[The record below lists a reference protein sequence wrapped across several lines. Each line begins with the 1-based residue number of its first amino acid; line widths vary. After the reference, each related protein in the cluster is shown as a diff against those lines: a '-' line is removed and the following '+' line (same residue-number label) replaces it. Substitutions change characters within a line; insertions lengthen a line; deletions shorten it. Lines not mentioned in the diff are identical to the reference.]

1 MCRVDDVSRRQ
12 TGRRQ
17 TAFSECEPRAWA
29 HAGSRAGSFR
39 VLAGPGTTA
48 GRSLSSRASSLA
60 SLAFCVCGRG
70 SLRESNKK
78 LGLALLRVGLERA
91 FGLPLPL
98 DLGFQLEEGVS
109 PRVGFR
115 RGRWGG
121 HGFACISVICSGSP
135 CSCCCRSSN
144 ARATTGVQVSGVAVS
159 STCRTA
165 NYAIRYEL
173 CSQPDRIAGQACWLA
188 SVLQTLAFCPSNS
201 SIDSYAAFKAAP

>member
-1 MCRVDDVSRRQ
+1 MGMPVQWKPKGNKTLKPLNLLKPAANSAFVNENAWPRWRRPFMYGYLRAYICEMCRVDDVSRRQ

-17 TAFSECEPRAWA
+17 TAFSECEPRASA

-91 FGLPLPL
+91 FVLPLLL
-98 DLGFQLEEGVS
+98 DLGF
-109 PRVGFR
+109 
-115 RGRWGG
+115 
-121 HGFACISVICSGSP
+121 
-135 CSCCCRSSN
+135 
-144 ARATTGVQVSGVAVS
+144 
-159 STCRTA
+159 
-165 NYAIRYEL
+165 
-173 CSQPDRIAGQACWLA
+173 
-188 SVLQTLAFCPSNS
+188 
-201 SIDSYAAFKAAP
+201 